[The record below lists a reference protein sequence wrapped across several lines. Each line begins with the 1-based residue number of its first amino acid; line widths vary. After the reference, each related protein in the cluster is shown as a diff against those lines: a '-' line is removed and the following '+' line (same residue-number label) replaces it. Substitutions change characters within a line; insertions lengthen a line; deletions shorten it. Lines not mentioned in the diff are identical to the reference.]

1 MGNQHQGGSYEE
13 HHASLC
19 VDAECTVK
27 KNRSTLDGSEH
38 PFAAAL
44 LQQEN

>member
-13 HHASLC
+13 HHASLST
-19 VDAECTVK
+19 DTECTVK
-27 KNRSTLDGSEH
+27 KSRSTLDGIQH
-38 PFAAAL
+38 PFVAAL